1 MLSSAFDTL
10 EADVRHKVAACEES
24 LENLGTVVVAFSG
37 GVDSTF
43 LLALAAKA
51 LGRGNVLAVTGL
63 SPSLAQ
69 RERRSAEQL
78 AGQIGVELIEV
89 CTGEMDDPDFVANT
103 PDRCYHCKRELF
115 CRLNELA
122 RQRGFNA
129 VASGANADDA
139 GDYRPGLRAGR
150 ELHVHHPL
158 MDAGLS
164 KSDIRAAS
172 RAMGLK
178 TWNKPAMACLA
189 SRIPYGEAITEE
201 TLKRIEHAEYLLRD
215 LGFTQCRVRDHD
227 AIARIELPPEAMSHV
242 MEHREVIVDGL
253 RELGY
258 TYVTL
263 DLQGFRSGSMNEVL
277 Q

>member
-24 LENLGTVVVAFSG
+24 LKNLGTVVVAFSG

-43 LLALAAKA
+43 LLAMAAKA
-51 LGRGNVLAVTGL
+51 LGPGNVLAVTGL

-69 RERRSAEQL
+69 RERISAEQL
-78 AGQIGVELIEV
+78 ARKIGVELIEV

-115 CRLNELA
+115 WRLNELA

-164 KSDIRAAS
+164 KGDIRAAS

-201 TLKRIEHAEYLLRD
+201 TLKRIEHAEYFLRD

-227 AIARIELPPEAMSHV
+227 AIARIELPAEAMSHA

-258 TYVTL
+258 IYVTL

-277 Q
+277 G